1 MSGAVKAEHPRLPVR
16 RYRLGPENL
25 GEPSGAVTPLQLHLE
40 QPLLGVHKSEA
51 EGEILIVLR
60 NDPRHPIGIPFDPDL
75 GLRAG
80 QQNAPINLRQSGAQV

>member
-1 MSGAVKAEHPRLPVR
+1 
-16 RYRLGPENL
+16 
-25 GEPSGAVTPLQLHLE
+25 
-40 QPLLGVHKSEA
+40 VHKSEA